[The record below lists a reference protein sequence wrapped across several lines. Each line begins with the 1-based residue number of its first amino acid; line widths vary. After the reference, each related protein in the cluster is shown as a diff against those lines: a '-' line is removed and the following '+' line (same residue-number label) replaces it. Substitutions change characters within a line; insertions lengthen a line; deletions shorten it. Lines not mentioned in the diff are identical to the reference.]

1 MRMQDRVAI
10 VTGAGGG
17 LGKAQVRLLASQG
30 ARVIATD
37 IDVHCGDELTVS
49 NAAAGGEVV
58 FHQADV
64 TVPGDWDRLIDTAME
79 RHGRIDALVNNAG
92 LSGLAFPDHDDL
104 DGWDT
109 LMSVNA
115 SSVYLGTIKVGK
127 RMAAAKR
134 GSIVNISSIVG
145 IVGGTGG
152 HPGYYAS
159 KGAVRSFTKMAALR
173 LGRDNVRVNSVHPG
187 YMPAMRGGS
196 ASASARGTDTE
207 SIPLGRLG
215 DPQEIAYGVLFLACD
230 ESSYMTGSELVIDG
244 GFLAR

>member
-17 LGKAQVRLLASQG
+17 LGKAQVSLLASQG
-30 ARVIATD
+30 AHVIATD
-37 IDVHCGDELTVS
+37 IDGHCGDELTDS
-49 NAAAGGEVV
+49 SSADGGDVV

-64 TVPGDWDRLIDTAME
+64 TVPGDWDRLIGTVME

-92 LSGLAFPDHDDL
+92 LSGLTFPDHDDL
-104 DGWDT
+104 DGWNT

-115 SSVYLGTIKVGK
+115 TSVYLGTTKVGK

-159 KGAVRSFTKMAALR
+159 KGAVRTFTKMAALR

-196 ASASARGTDTE
+196 TSASERGSGTE

-215 DPQEIAYGVLFLACD
+215 EPREIAYGVLFLACD